1 MVGLSRR
8 DANKVAKK
16 NPKSSNPQN
25 EVVLIRK
32 PNANTKYVKQLKDGD
47 SITKSNLL

>member
-16 NPKSSNPQN
+16 NSKSSNPQN

-47 SITKSNLL
+47 SITISNLL